1 MELLKKIVKN
11 TRRVIALLPLLI
23 GALLYFIAEIIAG
36 EKFTWRGDMVRRET
50 IILNNREA
58 VMKARLF
65 NRNGMRQKSKK
76 RR

>member
-1 MELLKKIVKN
+1 MESIKKIFKTV
-11 TRRVIALLPLLI
+11 RRTIALIPLLL

-50 IILNNREA
+50 MILNNREA
-58 VMKARLF
+58 AMKARLF
-65 NRNGMRQKSKK
+65 NRNGMRQRSKK